1 MNLIKLKGAVNF
13 MKTLVVYYSM
23 HKGNTRKIAGVIS
36 KFLGADLIEIDKLN
50 IESLNE
56 YDLVGFGSGI
66 YNRKHHVKIY
76 QLIDN
81 LNLENKNVFVFST
94 SAAGFKLQNNDL
106 IKYLNSKGAIVKNS
120 FSCKGYYTNNFLKL
134 FGGTSKGHPNNDDI
148 LNAQNFANDLLNLNL
163 SV

>member
-1 MNLIKLKGAVNF
+1 MIKLKGAVNF

-23 HKGNTRKIAGVIS
+23 HKGNTRKIANIIS
-36 KFLGADLIEIDKLN
+36 KTLGADLFEIDKLN
-50 IESLNE
+50 IESLDK
-56 YDLVGFGSGI
+56 YDLIGFGSGI
-66 YNRKHHVKIY
+66 YNQKHHIKIY
-76 QLIDN
+76 QLINN
-81 LNLENKNVFVFST
+81 LNLKNKNVFVFST

-106 IKYLNSKGAIVKNS
+106 IKYLNTKDAIVKNN

-148 LNAQNFANDLLNLNL
+148 LNAQNFANDLLNLST